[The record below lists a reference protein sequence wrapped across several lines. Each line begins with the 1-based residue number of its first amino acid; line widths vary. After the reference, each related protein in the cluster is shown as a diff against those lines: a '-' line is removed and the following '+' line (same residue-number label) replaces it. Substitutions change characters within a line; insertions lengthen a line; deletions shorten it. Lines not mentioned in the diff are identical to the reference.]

1 MKEHLRFS
9 LLGPVRAWRGPDEI
23 ALGPP
28 QQRAVLAVLL
38 LAEGSQVSV
47 GRLVDAVWG
56 TEAPASARGILR
68 TYIHRLRKVLEPAG
82 DTASSV
88 IRAAADGYQLTSPG
102 ELDLSHFRELFAQAE
117 RARGAGDARG
127 AARCLGD
134 ALGLWRGTALAGVR
148 GEYADSQRQRLDEL
162 RLSAEAV
169 RLTVELDLGSHEK
182 AASELTGLVAEHPLD
197 ERFREMLMLALY
209 RSGRQAAALATY
221 REAQTL
227 LADELGVDP
236 GPALQATYQRVLQ
249 ADAGLLTPAVPV
261 KPAPVP
267 ASVPVVSAQLPA
279 SVPVVPAQ
287 LPASVAA
294 EPAPISPSVPSVA
307 AQLPSGPLVFVGR
320 DAFGEEAGG
329 PDTRTRR
336 LRWTLLAGSGLA
348 IALLACVSFLVPG
361 SDSDEGGTTADP
373 SAAGPSAAGLSP
385 SKPASGVAIQSHASD
400 RCIDGGPL
408 GDAPLQIRD
417 CSSSDRQFWQIVSE
431 DRIIRISGKCLD
443 VAGGSTDNGAA
454 IHLADCNGSGS
465 QRFRLNP
472 AHDLV
477 NLQAHKCVEATD
489 PRGSNRTPLR
499 LWTCTGAQNQKWSA
513 VT

>member
-1 MKEHLRFS
+1 MKEPLRFS
-9 LLGPVRAWRGPDEI
+9 LLGPVRAWRGQDEI
-23 ALGPP
+23 TLGPP

-68 TYIHRLRKVLEPAG
+68 TYIHQLRKVLEPAG

-88 IRAAADGYQLTSPG
+88 IRAAGDGYQLTSPG
-102 ELDLSHFRELFAQAE
+102 ELDLSAFRELFAQAE
-117 RARGAGDARG
+117 RLRGAGDAQG
-127 AARCLGD
+127 AAKCLGD

-162 RLSAEAV
+162 RLSAEAA
-169 RLTVELDLGSHEK
+169 RRAVELDLGGHEQ
-182 AASELTGLVAEHPLD
+182 AASELTRLVAEHPLD

-221 REAQTL
+221 REVQTL
-227 LADELGVDP
+227 LAGELGVDP
-236 GPALQATYQRVLQ
+236 GPALQATYRRVLQ
-249 ADAGLLTPAVPV
+249 ADAGLLAPPAPV
-261 KPAPVP
+261 EPAPVP
-267 ASVPVVSAQLPA
+267 ASVPVEPAPVPTPVPAVSAQLPA
-279 SVPVVPAQ
+279 GPVV
-287 LPASVAA
+287 L
-294 EPAPISPSVPSVA
+294 
-307 AQLPSGPLVFVGR
+307 VGR
-320 DAFGEEAGG
+320 NAFVEETAG
-329 PDTRTRR
+329 PDTRPRR
-336 LRWTLLAGSGLA
+336 LRWMLLAGSGLA
-348 IALLACVSFLVPG
+348 MALLAYVPFLIAG
-361 SDSDEGGTTADP
+361 GDSDEGGSTTSSSTASSSTAVP
-373 SAAGPSAAGLSP
+373 SP
-385 SKPASGVAIQSHASD
+385 SKSASGVAIQSHASD
-400 RCIDGGPL
+400 RCIDGGIL
-408 GDAPLQIRD
+408 GDAPLQIQD

-431 DRIIRISGKCLD
+431 ERIIRISGKCLD

-454 IHLADCNGSGS
+454 IQLANCNGSGS

-499 LWTCTGAQNQKWSA
+499 LWTCTGAQNQKWTA
-513 VT
+513 VS

>member
-1 MKEHLRFS
+1 MKERLRFS
-9 LLGPVRAWRGPDEI
+9 LLGPVRAWRGRDEI

-68 TYIHRLRKVLEPAG
+68 TYVHRLRKVLEPAG

-88 IRAAADGYQLTSPG
+88 IRAVGDGYQLTSPG
-102 ELDLSHFRELFAQAE
+102 ELDLSVFRELFAQAE
-117 RARGAGDARG
+117 RLRGAGDAQG
-127 AARCLGD
+127 AAKCLGD

-162 RLSAEAV
+162 RLSAEAA
-169 RLTVELDLGSHEK
+169 RRAVELELGGHEQ
-182 AASELTGLVAEHPLD
+182 AASELTRLVAEHPLD

-221 REAQTL
+221 REVQTL
-227 LADELGVDP
+227 LRGELGVDP
-236 GPALQATYQRVLQ
+236 GPALQATYRRVLQ
-249 ADAGLLTPAVPV
+249 ADAGLLAPPVPAEPTPVPASV
-261 KPAPVP
+261 PAEPAPVP
-267 ASVPVVSAQLPA
+267 ASVPA
-279 SVPVVPAQ
+279 VPAQ
-287 LPASVAA
+287 LPA
-294 EPAPISPSVPSVA
+294 
-307 AQLPSGPLVFVGR
+307 GPVVLVDR
-320 DAFGEEAGG
+320 DASGEETGG

-336 LRWTLLAGSGLA
+336 LRWMLAGSGLA
-348 IALLACVSFLVPG
+348 MALLACIPYLVAG
-361 SDSDEGGTTADP
+361 SVSDEGGSTAGASTARPSTT
-373 SAAGPSAAGLSP
+373 GPSPA
-385 SKPASGVAIQSHASD
+385 KPASGVAIQSHASD

-408 GDAPLQIRD
+408 GDTPLQIRD
-417 CSSSDRQFWQIVSE
+417 CSSSDRQWWQIVSE
-431 DRIIRISGKCLD
+431 DRTIRISGKCLD
-443 VAGGSTDNGAA
+443 VAGGSTENGAA
-454 IHLADCNGSGS
+454 IQLADCNGSGS

-499 LWTCTGAQNQKWSA
+499 LWTCTGAQNQKWTA
-513 VT
+513 VI

>member
-1 MKEHLRFS
+1 M
-9 LLGPVRAWRGPDEI
+9 LGPVRAWRGRDEI

-68 TYIHRLRKVLEPAG
+68 TYVHRLRKLLEPAG

-88 IRAAADGYQLTSPG
+88 IRAVGDGYQLTSPG
-102 ELDLSHFRELFAQAE
+102 ELDLSVFRELFAQAE
-117 RARGAGDARG
+117 RLRGAGDAQG
-127 AARCLGD
+127 AAKCLGD
-134 ALGLWRGTALAGVR
+134 ALGLWQGTALAGVR

-162 RLSAEAV
+162 RLSAEAA
-169 RLTVELDLGSHEK
+169 RRAVELELGGHEQ
-182 AASELTGLVAEHPLD
+182 AVSELTGLVAEHPLD

-221 REAQTL
+221 REVQTL
-227 LADELGVDP
+227 LASELGVDP

-249 ADAGLLTPAVPV
+249 ADAGLLAPPAPAEPALLPAPAPAPAEPAPLSAPAPAEPAPLSAPAPAE
-261 KPAPVP
+261 PAPVP
-267 ASVPVVSAQLPA
+267 A
-279 SVPVVPAQ
+279 VPAQ
-287 LPASVAA
+287 LHD
-294 EPAPISPSVPSVA
+294 
-307 AQLPSGPLVFVGR
+307 GPVMLVDR
-320 DAFGEEAGG
+320 DAVGEETGG

-336 LRWTLLAGSGLA
+336 LRWMLAGSGLA
-348 IALLACVSFLVPG
+348 MALLACIPYLVAG
-361 SDSDEGGTTADP
+361 SDSDESGSTAGASTARP
-373 SAAGPSAAGLSP
+373 SATGPSP

-400 RCIDGGPL
+400 RCIDGGTL
-408 GDAPLQIRD
+408 GDTPLQIRD
-417 CSSSDRQFWQIVSE
+417 CSSSDRQWWQIVSE

-443 VAGGSTDNGAA
+443 VAGGSTENGAA
-454 IHLADCNGSGS
+454 IQLADCNGSGS

-489 PRGSNRTPLR
+489 PRGSDRTPLR
-499 LWTCTGAQNQKWSA
+499 LWTCTGAQNQKWTA
-513 VT
+513 VL

>member
-1 MKEHLRFS
+1 MKERLRFS
-9 LLGPVRAWRGPDEI
+9 LLGPVRAWRGQDEI

-82 DTASSV
+82 DTPSSM
-88 IRAAADGYQLTSPG
+88 IRAAGDGYQLTSPA
-102 ELDLSHFRELFAQAE
+102 ELDLSVFRELFAQAE
-117 RARGAGDARG
+117 RARGAGDAQG
-127 AARCLGD
+127 AAECLGD
-134 ALGLWRGTALAGVR
+134 ALGLWRGAALAGIR
-148 GEYADSQRQRLDEL
+148 GEYADSQRQRLNEL
-162 RLSAEAV
+162 RLSAEAA
-169 RLTVELDLGSHEK
+169 RLAVELDLGGHEK
-182 AASELTGLVAEHPLD
+182 AVSELTGLVAEHPLD
-197 ERFREMLMLALY
+197 ERFRDMLMLALY

-227 LADELGVDP
+227 LAGELGVDP

-249 ADAGLLTPAVPV
+249 ADAGLLAPPVPVEPDPVSASVPAVPD
-261 KPAPVP
+261 
-267 ASVPVVSAQLPA
+267 QLPA
-279 SVPVVPAQ
+279 GTMA
-287 LPASVAA
+287 
-294 EPAPISPSVPSVA
+294 
-307 AQLPSGPLVFVGR
+307 FVGR
-320 DAFGEEAGG
+320 DSSGEETGG
-329 PDTRTRR
+329 PGTRTRR
-336 LRWTLLAGSGLA
+336 LRWMLLAGSGLA
-348 IALLACVSFLVPG
+348 TALLACIPFLVPG
-361 SDSDEGGTTADP
+361 SDSDEGDSTAGSSTASP
-373 SAAGPSAAGLSP
+373 SP

-400 RCIDGGPL
+400 RCIDGGTL
-408 GDAPLQIRD
+408 GGAPLQILD

-431 DRIIRISGKCLD
+431 DRLIRISGKCLD

-454 IHLADCNGSGS
+454 IQLADCNGSGS

>member
-1 MKEHLRFS
+1 MKERLRFS
-9 LLGPVRAWRGPDEI
+9 LLGPVRAWRGQDEI

-82 DTASSV
+82 DTSSSM
-88 IRAAADGYQLTSPG
+88 IRAAGDGYQLTSPG
-102 ELDLSHFRELFAQAE
+102 ELDLSVFRELVAQAE
-117 RARGAGDARG
+117 RTRGAGDAQG
-127 AARCLGD
+127 AAKCLGD
-134 ALGLWRGTALAGVR
+134 ALGLWRGAALAGIR
-148 GEYADSQRQRLDEL
+148 GEYADSQRQRLNEL
-162 RLSAEAV
+162 RLSAEAA
-169 RLTVELDLGSHEK
+169 RLAVELDLGGHEK

-227 LADELGVDP
+227 LAGELGVDP

-249 ADAGLLTPAVPV
+249 ADAGLLTPPVPV
-261 KPAPVP
+261 EATPVPAPVP
-267 ASVPVVSAQLPA
+267 VEPAPVSASVPA
-279 SVPVVPAQ
+279 VPAQ
-287 LPASVAA
+287 LST
-294 EPAPISPSVPSVA
+294 
-307 AQLPSGPLVFVGR
+307 GPVVFVAR
-320 DAFGEEAGG
+320 DSSGEETGG

-336 LRWTLLAGSGLA
+336 LRWMLLAGSGLA
-348 IALLACVSFLVPG
+348 TVLLACIPFLIPG
-361 SDSDEGGTTADP
+361 SDSDEGDSTAG
-373 SAAGPSAAGLSP
+373 SSTAGSSTASPAP

-400 RCIDGGPL
+400 RCIDGGTL
-408 GDAPLQIRD
+408 GGAQLQIVD
-417 CSSSDRQFWQIVSE
+417 CSSSDRQYWQIVSE
-431 DRIIRISGKCLD
+431 DRLIRISGKCLD

-454 IHLADCNGSGS
+454 IQLADCNGSGS

-513 VT
+513 VI

>member
-1 MKEHLRFS
+1 MKERLRFS
-9 LLGPVRAWRGPDEI
+9 LLGPVRAWRGRDEI

-68 TYIHRLRKVLEPAG
+68 TYVHRLRKVLEPAG

-88 IRAAADGYQLTSPG
+88 IRAVGDGYQLTSPG
-102 ELDLSHFRELFAQAE
+102 ELDLSVFRELFAQAE
-117 RARGAGDARG
+117 RLRGEGDAQG
-127 AARCLGD
+127 AAKYLGD

-162 RLSAEAV
+162 RLSAEAA
-169 RLTVELDLGSHEK
+169 RRAVELELGGHEQ
-182 AASELTGLVAEHPLD
+182 AVSALTGLVAEHPLD

-221 REAQTL
+221 REVQAL
-227 LADELGVDP
+227 LAGELGVDP

-249 ADAGLLTPAVPV
+249 ADTGLLAPPVPPV
-261 KPAPVP
+261 SAPVP
-267 ASVPVVSAQLPA
+267 ADAGREPAPA
-279 SVPVVPAQ
+279 SAPVLAEPAQ
-287 LPASVAA
+287 LTA
-294 EPAPISPSVPSVA
+294 
-307 AQLPSGPLVFVGR
+307 GPVVLVDR
-320 DAFGEEAGG
+320 DASGEETGG
-329 PDTRTRR
+329 PDPRTRR
-336 LRWTLLAGSGLA
+336 LRWMLAGSGLA
-348 IALLACVSFLVPG
+348 MALLACIPYLVAG
-361 SDSDEGGTTADP
+361 SGSGADSDEGGSPT
-373 SAAGPSAAGLSP
+373 GPSP

-400 RCIDGGPL
+400 RCVDGGAL

-417 CSSSDRQFWQIVSE
+417 CSSSDSQFWQIVSE

-454 IHLADCNGSGS
+454 IQLADCNGSGS

-489 PRGSNRTPLR
+489 PRGSDRTPLR
-499 LWTCTGAQNQKWSA
+499 LWTCTGAQNQKWTA
-513 VT
+513 VI

>member
-1 MKEHLRFS
+1 MKERLRFS
-9 LLGPVRAWRGPDEI
+9 LLGPVRAWRGRDEI

-68 TYIHRLRKVLEPAG
+68 TYVHRLRKALEPAG

-88 IRAAADGYQLTSPG
+88 IRAVGDGYQLTSPG
-102 ELDLSHFRELFAQAE
+102 ELDLSLFRELFAQAE
-117 RARGAGDARG
+117 RLRGVRDAQG
-127 AARCLGD
+127 AAKCLGD

-162 RLSAEAV
+162 RLSAEAA
-169 RLTVELDLGSHEK
+169 RRAVELELGGHEQ

-221 REAQTL
+221 REVQTL
-227 LADELGVDP
+227 LAGELGVDP

-249 ADAGLLTPAVPV
+249 ADAGLLAP
-261 KPAPVP
+261 PVP
-267 ASVPVVSAQLPA
+267 AEPAQVPTSVLA
-279 SVPVVPAQ
+279 VPAQ
-287 LPASVAA
+287 LPDDPV
-294 EPAPISPSVPSVA
+294 V
-307 AQLPSGPLVFVGR
+307 LVDR
-320 DAFGEEAGG
+320 DTSREETGG

-336 LRWTLLAGSGLA
+336 LRWMLAGSGLA
-348 IALLACVSFLVPG
+348 MALLACIPYLVAVSG
-361 SDSDEGGTTADP
+361 SDSDEGGST
-373 SAAGPSAAGLSP
+373 AGPSP

-400 RCIDGGPL
+400 RCIDGGTL
-408 GDAPLQIRD
+408 GDTPLQIRD
-417 CSSSDRQFWQIVSE
+417 CSSSDRQWWQIVSE

-443 VAGGSTDNGAA
+443 VAGGSTENGAA
-454 IHLADCNGSGS
+454 IRLADCNGSGS

-499 LWTCTGAQNQKWSA
+499 LWTCTGAQNQKWTA
-513 VT
+513 VI

>member
-1 MKEHLRFS
+1 LKERLRFS
-9 LLGPVRAWRGPDEI
+9 LLGPVRAWRGRDEI

-68 TYIHRLRKVLEPAG
+68 TYVHRLRKVLEPAG

-102 ELDLSHFRELFAQAE
+102 ELDLSVFRELFAQAE
-117 RARGAGDARG
+117 RLRGTGDTQG
-127 AARCLGD
+127 AAKCLGD

-162 RLSAEAV
+162 RLSAEAA
-169 RLTVELDLGSHEK
+169 RRAVELELGGHEQ
-182 AASELTGLVAEHPLD
+182 AVSELTGLVAEHPLD

-221 REAQTL
+221 REVQTL
-227 LADELGVDP
+227 LASELGVDP
-236 GPALQATYQRVLQ
+236 GPALQATYRRVLQ
-249 ADAGLLTPAVPV
+249 ADAGLLAPPIPAE
-261 KPAPVP
+261 PAPVP
-267 ASVPVVSAQLPA
+267 ASIPA
-279 SVPVVPAQ
+279 
-287 LPASVAA
+287 
-294 EPAPISPSVPSVA
+294 VA
-307 AQLPSGPLVFVGR
+307 AQLPAGPVVLVDR
-320 DAFGEEAGG
+320 DALGEETGG

-336 LRWTLLAGSGLA
+336 LRWMLLAGSGLA
-348 IALLACVSFLVPG
+348 MALLACIPYLVAG
-361 SDSDEGGTTADP
+361 SDSDEGGSTAGSSTARP
-373 SAAGPSAAGLSP
+373 STAGPSP

-400 RCIDGGPL
+400 RCIDGGTL
-408 GDAPLQIRD
+408 GDTPLQIRD

-431 DRIIRISGKCLD
+431 DRIIRISDKCLD

-454 IHLADCNGSGS
+454 IQLADCNGSGS

-513 VT
+513 VI